1 MSRAISRTTSS
12 RSAIFKPVHDGA
24 RRAVMARHRAHPVVV
39 AAIER
44 GEGAF
49 HRLTR
54 IDAQRRAEP
63 VADRWF
69 DEADLRPAGAANAL
83 HRVDFGET
91 GRAERRQKEIDHVAA
106 DPAHEREWRDQRDKG
121 NGRRAHARIAHGNVV
136 HGNVVHAGVFAI
148 GIAARRVVVFEHP
161 GHRIIVTTD
170 RGQPKCR
177 RPRSSAVSGCLGDE
191 MPDTPTDTARQV
203 FDRATLRRRRD
214 RAIET
219 LPDADF
225 LLAATAED
233 FADRLG
239 AVLRDFSIAVD
250 LSPAHGYA
258 AAILRDSGKV
268 GHVVSMAPTP
278 ATARREARLLRP
290 AACLAGDLEALPF
303 APESLDLAV
312 SLLGLHWVN
321 DLPGTLVQL
330 RRALRPD
337 GLFLA
342 ALIGGQ
348 TLTELRAVFLEA
360 EVEITGGVSPRVAP
374 FADLRDMG
382 GLLQRAGFAL
392 PVVDSDTITVRYGS
406 PLTLL
411 QDLRK
416 MGATNALADRARTP
430 LRRDVLGRAMALY
443 GERHADPDG
452 KVRATFEVLWVSGWA
467 PHDSQQKPLRPGSA
481 KLRLADALGT
491 EERSAGE
498 KAGG

>member
-1 MSRAISRTTSS
+1 
-12 RSAIFKPVHDGA
+12 
-24 RRAVMARHRAHPVVV
+24 
-39 AAIER
+39 
-44 GEGAF
+44 
-49 HRLTR
+49 
-54 IDAQRRAEP
+54 
-63 VADRWF
+63 
-69 DEADLRPAGAANAL
+69 
-83 HRVDFGET
+83 
-91 GRAERRQKEIDHVAA
+91 
-106 DPAHEREWRDQRDKG
+106 
-121 NGRRAHARIAHGNVV
+121 
-136 HGNVVHAGVFAI
+136 
-148 GIAARRVVVFEHP
+148 
-161 GHRIIVTTD
+161 
-170 RGQPKCR
+170 
-177 RPRSSAVSGCLGDE
+177 